1 MADKITELTKQGLK
15 DTQER
20 YEYLVKVVR
29 EEVKDE
35 LKEARSLGDLSENAD
50 YDAARERQSAVE
62 AEIAE
67 LEEMLKNYVL
77 IDTSISTETVHTGS
91 TVDIYFE
98 DTNTEETFIIVGY
111 READPLNH
119 KLSNETPV
127 AKAILNHKAGTAV
140 TVHVKNPYKV
150 KINKIYTPNEAKKF
164 ADDLKA
170 GNIA

>member
-1 MADKITELTKQGLK
+1 MAEKITELTQQGLK

-62 AEIAE
+62 AEISE

-77 IDTSISTETVHTGS
+77 IDTNISTETVHTGS

-98 DTNTEETFIIVGY
+98 DTNQLETYIIVGY

-127 AKAILNHKAGTAV
+127 AKAILNHKVGNTV
-140 TVHVKNPYKV
+140 TVSVKNPYKV
-150 KINKIYTPNEAKKF
+150 TIKKIYTPSEAQAF
-164 ADDLKA
+164 LDDVKA
-170 GNIA
+170 GKLS